1 MFQIGACVGK
11 CPIPMNHPPKGVAAG
26 VAPRHGKA
34 CFLARAAPMLTVN
47 DNGTVNDNIDP

>member
-1 MFQIGACVGK
+1 
-11 CPIPMNHPPKGVAAG
+11 MNHPPKGVAAG